1 MLALIF
7 VHALHLHVKDAGGVY
22 HLAGYF
28 LQVFGK
34 GLLVV
39 ALHFAQALQHRL
51 VGRIGFQLFQLCG
64 VLFKAIANGFAQ
76 KLRQRRVRGKQPA
89 AVGNA
94 VGDICKLLRAVQE
107 VVVEHA
113 LLDDVAVQL

>member
-1 MLALIF
+1 MLA
-7 VHALHLHVKDAGGVY
+7 GVY
-22 HLAGYF
+22 HLAGHF

-64 VLFKAIANGFAQ
+64 VLFKAVANGFCSKAASAPGS
-76 KLRQRRVRGKQPA
+76 RQA
-89 AVGNA
+89 ASGGAMPLVTFVNFCGLYR
-94 VGDICKLLRAVQE
+94 K
-107 VVVEHA
+107 
-113 LLDDVAVQL
+113 